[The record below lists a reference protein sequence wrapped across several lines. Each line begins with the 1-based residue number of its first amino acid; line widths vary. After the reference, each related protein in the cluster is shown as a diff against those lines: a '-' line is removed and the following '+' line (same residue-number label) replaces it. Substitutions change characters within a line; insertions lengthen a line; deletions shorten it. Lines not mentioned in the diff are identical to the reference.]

1 MQAEVTWEKEDKDI
15 WECICEPKKKKIQ
28 MHKHP
33 FFLSGHNKGSG
44 FRDYEENASHDNED
58 LFGMMD

>member
-1 MQAEVTWEKEDKDI
+1 MNQ
-15 WECICEPKKKKIQ
+15 KKKKIQ